1 MVEMVGENTGDV
13 KNTRKC
19 QGAVSCHAGPG
30 RKEWAAREGKCCPP
44 PCRVPPSTVRRSLH
58 CIKPGSRLQAY
69 FRTVRRGDAP
79 GGQRGPGGCRQP
91 CSTKQGPPPHSAIL
105 FRANSVPSFPNR
117 ILASNHEI
125 RHRPVAVA
133 VAAVTVA
140 AWHLARRSIAPP
152 MNSSIEPL
160 PERLVV
166 VMRSTRS
173 AMDGSEVGCFEHTHT
188 HTRVVYR
195 CKHHPPIVH
204 GHRAS
209 GIGRSTGPRRG
220 ERGGGEGET
229 RLRACPS
236 GGSSRAPAP
245 ATAPA
250 PDHGTSSS
258 ALWTER
264 PSTYPRDLVSS
275 ASPRL
280 ASPLAVAGVLPAY

>member
-1 MVEMVGENTGDV
+1 MVGENTGDV

-19 QGAVSCHAGPG
+19 QGAVSCHARAG
-30 RKEWAAREGKCCPP
+30 RNGQQGKENAVLL
-44 PCRVPPSTVRRSLH
+44 RVAFRQALSGGA
-58 CIKPGSRLQAY
+58 CIASNQAPAY
-69 FRTVRRGDAP
+69 KHISGQCAEEMLRGGR
-79 GGQRGPGGCRQP
+79 GGQGGCRQP
-91 CSTKQGPPPHSAIL
+91 CSTMQGPPPPQCHLVQGKLGSI
-105 FRANSVPSFPNR
+105 FSNR

-133 VAAVTVA
+133 VAAVTVT

-166 VMRSTRS
+166 VTRSTRS
-173 AMDGSEVGCFEHTHT
+173 AMDGSEAGCVEHTHT
-188 HTRVVYR
+188 HTRVWCIAVNTT
-195 CKHHPPIVH
+195 PPLYTGI

-209 GIGRSTGPRRG
+209 AGVRGPRRG